1 MATLFST
8 LSSLAKNRSATV
20 SFAQNT
26 ITVDVDVN
34 GSATL
39 ECQLQN
45 VSLTDAM
52 EELGLPQYKSLQNI
66 EFKLITLDLNMAKGS
81 GILVKLNGNWN
92 DEMLLSLSVSYVS
105 GKVLYT
111 LGAYFQ
117 TTKQLTKFNNSE
129 LVSGVNASHFYAV
142 FSNQDGAP
150 FQFSSTQDSSGKDI
164 APDKVITIRGL
175 LLNLFVSIED
185 KSGKHKSSVLNQLSK
200 LLGKFDLLLGAKIS
214 DPDSTATDIE
224 LQGHIALSGD
234 GQGGK
239 LAKLLAVTQPELVVT
254 VQYQKNAVSASLD
267 AVIDIPFG
275 LNPDARKL
283 QSSVRISLTETELQ
297 LDFDEDFANSS
308 TPFTL
313 YCLTLQ
319 NVGGSVNIV
328 DVGEGGGAVELKFK
342 LHDKENNADIYFAG
356 FADVAITAEGAVVVN
371 TLYLSITGTVSL
383 GLLYDLAPVNHNDKI
398 SNELAEVSFS
408 DLVFYME
415 TMPDKEPDGTTFP
428 VGMKFNGA
436 FDAFGWDAFCDVTF
450 NSSSAFSFDLAMD
463 EITVKQ
469 GKKHYLV
476 LSAPMDAK
484 GEAQTIALKTFS
496 NPVSAS
502 AKQKTK
508 VYTGPQLSIS
518 SLENPHFDFDASI
531 DFLDAEKIQMSGKLD
546 KTEISLSLSEQQE
559 KIHSFFN
566 GEFLLSLEMQDDKS
580 FTLHTTETLNLSE
593 IVKDVAFSFMTFGVI
608 SLKDAHWPTDSFE
621 ITLDILWNKG
631 EFELQASF
639 SIEMTKDKKKLSV
652 PGVYTKDK
660 VSIKIKDPI
669 TKVEDIPKA
678 FYDYFKH
685 ALVDYMTSIL
695 ANDAEMVEK
704 WLLHHL
710 INDVALGCK
719 ILKSLF
725 DYDEKKLANILS
737 QLATVAA
744 DAEAYIGKILNDVG
758 FTSREISNG
767 IIGLYNQAGKEASEF
782 VPAVAKALKGAEYGA
797 AELGDGLHQ
806 TYQQLAHFG
815 GNIFK
820 QFQSYFSPDA
830 IVKDINGL
838 FSPYDVTYSISFIM
852 AQLDQKYSIDKLKK
866 ILASELNIAE
876 DEAKLTLKKVKAD
889 AETLW
894 KDIDN
899 ELKKAEKDAKK
910 VAKSYLIDPLKK
922 LVDFL

>member
-92 DEMLLSLSVSYVS
+92 DEMLLSLSVSYVN
-105 GKVLYT
+105 GNVLYT

-142 FSNQDGAP
+142 FSNQDGVI
-150 FQFSSTQDSSGKDI
+150 FQFSPTKDSTGKEI
-164 APDKVITIRGL
+164 APDNVITIRGL

-200 LLGKFDLLLGAKIS
+200 LFGEFDLLLDARIS

-234 GQGGK
+234 GQGVK
-239 LAKLLAVTQPELVVT
+239 LAKLLAATHPELVVT
-254 VQYQKNAVSASLD
+254 VQYQNTAVSASLD
-267 AVIDIPFG
+267 AVVDIPFG

-476 LSAPMDAK
+476 LSAPVDAK
-484 GEAQTIALKTFS
+484 GEAQTIALKSFS
-496 NPVSAS
+496 NPVAAS

-566 GEFLLSLEMQDDKS
+566 GEFVLSLVMQDDKS
-580 FTLHTTETLNLSE
+580 FTLHTTEALNLSE
-593 IVKDVAFSFMTFGVI
+593 IAKDVSFPFKSFGVI
-608 SLKDAHWPTDSFE
+608 FLKDAHWPTDSFE
-621 ITLDILWNKG
+621 LTLDILWNKG

-639 SIEMTKDKKKLSV
+639 NIEMTKGKKKSSV
-652 PGVYTKDK
+652 LDAFTKEK

-685 ALVDYMTSIL
+685 ALVDYMTTVLAKDAKIL
-695 ANDAEMVEK
+695 EQ

-725 DYDEKKLANILS
+725 DYDEKKLAKVLS
-737 QLATVAA
+737 GLVTVAA
-744 DAEAYIGKILNDVG
+744 DAEAYIGKILKDVG

-767 IIGLYNQAGKEASEF
+767 IIWLYNKAGKGASEF
-782 VPAVAKALKGAEYGA
+782 VPAVAKALKGAGYAA

-815 GNIFK
+815 GDIFK
-820 QFQSYFSPDA
+820 QFQSDFSPDA
-830 IVKDINGL
+830 IVKDIKGL
-838 FSPYDVTYSISFIM
+838 FSPYEVTYSISFIM

-866 ILASELNIAE
+866 ILASELNIVE
-876 DEAKLTLKKVKAD
+876 KDAKATLNKVKAD
-889 AETLW
+889 AESMW
-894 KDIDN
+894 KGIDN
-899 ELKKAEKDAKK
+899 ELKKAEKDAEK

>member
-66 EFKLITLDLNMAKGS
+66 EFKLITLDLKMAKS
-81 GILVKLNGNWN
+81 DSILVILNGNWN

-428 VGMKFNGA
+428 VGMKFNGR
-436 FDAFGWDAFCDVTF
+436 WCV
-450 NSSSAFSFDLAMD
+450 
-463 EITVKQ
+463 
-469 GKKHYLV
+469 
-476 LSAPMDAK
+476 
-484 GEAQTIALKTFS
+484 
-496 NPVSAS
+496 
-502 AKQKTK
+502 
-508 VYTGPQLSIS
+508 
-518 SLENPHFDFDASI
+518 
-531 DFLDAEKIQMSGKLD
+531 
-546 KTEISLSLSEQQE
+546 
-559 KIHSFFN
+559 
-566 GEFLLSLEMQDDKS
+566 
-580 FTLHTTETLNLSE
+580 
-593 IVKDVAFSFMTFGVI
+593 
-608 SLKDAHWPTDSFE
+608 
-621 ITLDILWNKG
+621 
-631 EFELQASF
+631 
-639 SIEMTKDKKKLSV
+639 
-652 PGVYTKDK
+652 
-660 VSIKIKDPI
+660 
-669 TKVEDIPKA
+669 
-678 FYDYFKH
+678 
-685 ALVDYMTSIL
+685 
-695 ANDAEMVEK
+695 
-704 WLLHHL
+704 
-710 INDVALGCK
+710 
-719 ILKSLF
+719 
-725 DYDEKKLANILS
+725 
-737 QLATVAA
+737 
-744 DAEAYIGKILNDVG
+744 
-758 FTSREISNG
+758 
-767 IIGLYNQAGKEASEF
+767 
-782 VPAVAKALKGAEYGA
+782 
-797 AELGDGLHQ
+797 
-806 TYQQLAHFG
+806 
-815 GNIFK
+815 
-820 QFQSYFSPDA
+820 
-830 IVKDINGL
+830 
-838 FSPYDVTYSISFIM
+838 
-852 AQLDQKYSIDKLKK
+852 
-866 ILASELNIAE
+866 
-876 DEAKLTLKKVKAD
+876 
-889 AETLW
+889 
-894 KDIDN
+894 
-899 ELKKAEKDAKK
+899 
-910 VAKSYLIDPLKK
+910 
-922 LVDFL
+922 

>member
-1 MATLFST
+1 
-8 LSSLAKNRSATV
+8 
-20 SFAQNT
+20 
-26 ITVDVDVN
+26 
-34 GSATL
+34 
-39 ECQLQN
+39 
-45 VSLTDAM
+45 
-52 EELGLPQYKSLQNI
+52 
-66 EFKLITLDLNMAKGS
+66 
-81 GILVKLNGNWN
+81 
-92 DEMLLSLSVSYVS
+92 
-105 GKVLYT
+105 
-111 LGAYFQ
+111 
-117 TTKQLTKFNNSE
+117 
-129 LVSGVNASHFYAV
+129 
-142 FSNQDGAP
+142 
-150 FQFSSTQDSSGKDI
+150 
-164 APDKVITIRGL
+164 APDNVITIRGL

-200 LLGKFDLLLGAKIS
+200 LFGEFDLLLDARIS

-234 GQGGK
+234 GQGVK
-239 LAKLLAVTQPELVVT
+239 LAKLLAATHPELVVT
-254 VQYQKNAVSASLD
+254 VQYQNTAVSASLD
-267 AVIDIPFG
+267 AVVDIPFG

-283 QSSVRISLTETELQ
+283 QSSVRISLTEAELQ
-297 LDFDEDFANSS
+297 LVFDEDFTLSS

-319 NVGGSVNIV
+319 NVGGSVNII

-342 LHDKENNADIYFAG
+342 LHDEENNTDIFFAG

-383 GLLYDLAPVNHNDKI
+383 GLLYDLAPVHHNDKI

-408 DLVFYME
+408 DLVFYLE

-476 LSAPMDAK
+476 LSAPVDAK
-484 GEAQTIALKTFS
+484 GEAQTIALKSFS
-496 NPVSAS
+496 NPVAAS

-566 GEFLLSLEMQDDKS
+566 GEFVLSLVMQDDKS
-580 FTLHTTETLNLSE
+580 FTLHTTEALNLSE
-593 IVKDVAFSFMTFGVI
+593 IAKDVSFPFKSFGVI
-608 SLKDAHWPTDSFE
+608 FLKDAHWPTDSFE
-621 ITLDILWNKG
+621 LTLDILWNKG

-639 SIEMTKDKKKLSV
+639 NIEMTKGKKKSSV
-652 PGVYTKDK
+652 LDAFTKEK

-685 ALVDYMTSIL
+685 ALVDYMTTVLAKDAKIL
-695 ANDAEMVEK
+695 EQ

-725 DYDEKKLANILS
+725 DYDEKKLAKVLS
-737 QLATVAA
+737 
-744 DAEAYIGKILNDVG
+744 
-758 FTSREISNG
+758 
-767 IIGLYNQAGKEASEF
+767 GL
-782 VPAVAKALKGAEYGA
+782 V
-797 AELGDGLHQ
+797 
-806 TYQQLAHFG
+806 
-815 GNIFK
+815 
-820 QFQSYFSPDA
+820 
-830 IVKDINGL
+830 
-838 FSPYDVTYSISFIM
+838 
-852 AQLDQKYSIDKLKK
+852 
-866 ILASELNIAE
+866 
-876 DEAKLTLKKVKAD
+876 
-889 AETLW
+889 
-894 KDIDN
+894 
-899 ELKKAEKDAKK
+899 
-910 VAKSYLIDPLKK
+910 
-922 LVDFL
+922 

>member
-92 DEMLLSLSVSYVS
+92 DEMLLSLSVSYVN
-105 GKVLYT
+105 GNVLYT

-142 FSNQDGAP
+142 FSNQDGVI
-150 FQFSSTQDSSGKDI
+150 FQFSPTKDSTGKEI
-164 APDKVITIRGL
+164 APDNVITIRGL

-200 LLGKFDLLLGAKIS
+200 LFGEFDLLLDARIS

-234 GQGGK
+234 GQGVK
-239 LAKLLAVTQPELVVT
+239 LAKLLAATHPELVVT
-254 VQYQKNAVSASLD
+254 VQYQNTAVSASLD
-267 AVIDIPFG
+267 AVVDIPFG

-283 QSSVRISLTETELQ
+283 QSSVRISLTEAELQ
-297 LDFDEDFANSS
+297 LVFDEDFTLSS

-319 NVGGSVNIV
+319 NVGGSVNII

-342 LHDKENNADIYFAG
+342 LHDEENNTDIFFAG

-383 GLLYDLAPVNHNDKI
+383 GLLYDLAPVHHNDKI

-408 DLVFYME
+408 DLVFYLE

-566 GEFLLSLEMQDDKS
+566 GEFVLSLVMQDDKS
-580 FTLHTTETLNLSE
+580 FTLHTTEALNLSE
-593 IVKDVAFSFMTFGVI
+593 IAKDVSFPFKSFGVI
-608 SLKDAHWPTDSFE
+608 FLKDAHWPTDSFE
-621 ITLDILWNKG
+621 LTLDILWNKG

-639 SIEMTKDKKKLSV
+639 NIEMTKGKKKSSV
-652 PGVYTKDK
+652 LDAFTKEK

-685 ALVDYMTSIL
+685 ALVDYMTTVLAKDAKIL
-695 ANDAEMVEK
+695 EQ

-725 DYDEKKLANILS
+725 DYDEKKLAKVLS
-737 QLATVAA
+737 GLVTVAA
-744 DAEAYIGKILNDVG
+744 DAEAYIGKILKDVG

-767 IIGLYNQAGKEASEF
+767 IIWLYNKAGKGASEF
-782 VPAVAKALKGAEYGA
+782 VPAVAKALKGAGYAA

-815 GNIFK
+815 GDIFK
-820 QFQSYFSPDA
+820 QFQSDFSPDA
-830 IVKDINGL
+830 IVKDIKGL
-838 FSPYDVTYSISFIM
+838 FSPYEVTYSISFIM

-866 ILASELNIAE
+866 ILASELNIVE
-876 DEAKLTLKKVKAD
+876 KDAKATLNKVKAD
-889 AETLW
+889 AESMW
-894 KDIDN
+894 KGIDN
-899 ELKKAEKDAKK
+899 ELKKAEKDAEK